1 MLDKVDPVILILSYI
16 GGLGKPV
23 FPSDLRIILYFEI
36 SHCLSVYSENREQHI
51 FDCGNLSY
59 SLPTS
64 LLILDTLWNYYIIH
78 SSNTKATASTM
89 LVPIMLDKVAP
100 VFMFLDLVS
109 CHVLVPIM
117 LDKVDPVFIFL
128 ELVSCH
134 VLVPIMLDKVDP
146 VFMFLDLVW
155 KSF

>member
-1 MLDKVDPVILILSYI
+1 MENILRDIVYINNKYKKQGFCYVESHWSILCFIMQINKVTRRWPVSHTCQTPTIWKLSGYDFNQT
-16 GGLGKPV
+16 G
-23 FPSDLRIILYFEI
+23 FPGTVCPSLVSCHEI

-89 LVPIMLDKVAP
+89 PFYYMWISKP
-100 VFMFLDLVS
+100 S
-109 CHVLVPIM
+109 PGT
-117 LDKVDPVFIFL
+117 
-128 ELVSCH
+128 
-134 VLVPIMLDKVDP
+134 
-146 VFMFLDLVW
+146 
-155 KSF
+155 